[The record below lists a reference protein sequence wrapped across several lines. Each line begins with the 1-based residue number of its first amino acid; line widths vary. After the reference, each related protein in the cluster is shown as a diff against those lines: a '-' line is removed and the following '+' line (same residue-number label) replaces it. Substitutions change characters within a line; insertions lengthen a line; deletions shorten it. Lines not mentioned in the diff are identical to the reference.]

1 MREFGLH
8 SFEMVTDNIGEHL
21 AVSGRDS
28 LITVLWEA
36 GMIITQKKADGHVIV
51 HMEGRFDFGARKTFK
66 DAMDQAIKEEMP
78 VVLDLRQVS
87 FVDSSALGLLVISH
101 QNLKSKK
108 IPFCLVNPQTYVRQ
122 VLDLANIGKMI
133 TIYQTFDEIPKWQA
147 VSSGAPA

>member
-1 MREFGLH
+1 MMAEH
-8 SFEMVTDNIGEHL
+8 SEDG
-21 AVSGRDS
+21 GRDS
-28 LITVLWEA
+28 LFTVLREV
-36 GMIITQKKADGHVIV
+36 GMNITQKKADGHMLV

-66 DAMDQAIKEEMP
+66 DAMDQAIKDELP
-78 VVLDLRQVS
+78 IVLDLEQVS

-133 TIYQTFDEIPKWQA
+133 PIYQAFDEIPKWQ
-147 VSSGAPA
+147 VLSSGAPA

>member
-1 MREFGLH
+1 M
-8 SFEMVTDNIGEHL
+8 N
-21 AVSGRDS
+21 
-28 LITVLWEA
+28 
-36 GMIITQKKADGHVIV
+36 ITQEKSDGQMLV

-66 DAMDQAIKEEMP
+66 DAMDQAIKDEMP
-78 VVLDLRQVS
+78 IVLDLAQVS

-108 IPFCLVNPQTYVRQ
+108 IPLCLVNPQVYVRQ

-133 TIYQTFDEIPKWQA
+133 PIYQTFEEIPKWQV